1 MQISD
6 LFGQYEVNTSAN
18 SSGAGNVAGSA
29 AANAS
34 QSLAD
39 AMRMLPAGSVF
50 EATVNEMEN
59 GEVVLG
65 LSDGRTVSARLTA
78 GISLNVGEAMFFQ
91 VKSNNGTQIEIR
103 PFQTGPE
110 GNPTLLKA
118 LDAAGLNVNDKNL
131 TLVNTM
137 MQEQM
142 PIDKSSLLA
151 MVRLSGNHPDV
162 APATL
167 VEMTKLGLPVTE
179 ENAAA
184 FENYKTDQNA
194 MMKELN
200 TLFERL
206 PEMAGS
212 EKLPVSDAIAF
223 HKQITALLGG
233 TQADGT
239 VTVKGQETAPVDV
252 PAGDTATGNVSD
264 AAAFGKAVMTDGETV
279 SQVIQQDGTEAQQTV
294 QTADQN
300 DTAAQQTA
308 QKALQDGTAAQQTVQ
323 TAEQVGR
330 DGNVAQQTAEQV
342 EQDGNVAQ
350 QTAQQLGQN
359 DTAERQVVQQD
370 GAAVSTSGAA
380 GEAAASAG
388 QAAPSGLGEILKP
401 EQFQEL
407 KSVYTELSGENTD
420 ISKLTPKQFLLA
432 LSSLLADGGSGR
444 EQTVHKLFA
453 GKSYQQV
460 LRSALEEEWLLKP
473 QDIRDSGK
481 MNEFYARVDHQMGQ
495 LSQII
500 AEAGGNA
507 QTAQAASDL
516 QNNINFM
523 NVLNQTYTYMQ
534 IPLKMTNQN
543 AKGDLYVYT
552 NKRKLAEKDGELSAF
567 LHLDME
573 HLGSTDVSVKM
584 HGKSVSTK
592 FYLAGETSWQ
602 IVSEH
607 VPLLQQQLE
616 KLGYQ
621 CRIDVENEE
630 KKVDLVD
637 DFLKRDKP
645 SGGMVHRYS
654 FDMRA

>member
-1 MQISD
+1 MFMQISD
-6 LFGQYEVNTSAN
+6 LFGQYDRNTAVNSQGTGNATGV
-18 SSGAGNVAGSA
+18 SGTNPT
-29 AANAS
+29 
-34 QSLAD
+34 LAQ

-59 GEVVLG
+59 GEVLLG
-65 LSDGRTVSARLTA
+65 LSDGRNVSARLSA
-78 GISLNVGEAMFFQ
+78 GVSLNVGESMFFQ
-91 VKSNNGTQIEIR
+91 VKSNNGMQIEIR

-142 PIDKSSLLA
+142 PIDKSSLMA
-151 MVRLSGNHPDV
+151 MVRLSGSHPNV

-200 TLFERL
+200 TLFETL
-206 PEMAGS
+206 PEMAGNETMS
-212 EKLPVSDAIAF
+212 VSDAIAF
-223 HKQITALLGG
+223 HKEITAML
-233 TQADGT
+233 ADTETAGS
-239 VTVKGQETAPVDV
+239 VTVKGQEASQTPQVELV
-252 PAGDTATGNVSD
+252 AGEAKTGAAQTTE
-264 AAAFGKAVMTDGETV
+264 AAAEN
-279 SQVIQQDGTEAQQTV
+279 GTA
-294 QTADQN
+294 
-300 DTAAQQTA
+300 QTA
-308 QKALQDGTAAQQTVQ
+308 QAAETIAETGTAAQTSQPGG
-323 TAEQVGR
+323 AEAGMPAR
-330 DGNVAQQTAEQV
+330 
-342 EQDGNVAQ
+342 
-350 QTAQQLGQN
+350 L
-359 DTAERQVVQQD
+359 
-370 GAAVSTSGAA
+370 AAVLDPAQL
-380 GEAAASAG
+380 ED
-388 QAAPSGLGEILKP
+388 
-401 EQFQEL
+401 L
-407 KSVYTELSGENTD
+407 KSVYAELSGKDTD
-420 ISKLTPKQFLLA
+420 ISKLTPKQFLTE
-432 LSSLLADGGSGR
+432 LSGLLADGGDGR
-444 EQTVHKLFA
+444 EHVVRKLFA

-481 MNEFYARVDHQMGQ
+481 MNEFYARVDRQMGQ
-495 LSQII
+495 LSQIL
-500 AEAGGNA
+500 AEAGGNT

-516 QNNINFM
+516 SNNINFM

-534 IPLKMTNQN
+534 IPLKMAHQN

-584 HGKSVSTK
+584 HGKNVGTR
-592 FYLAGETSWQ
+592 FYLSDEASYQVVEA
-602 IVSEH
+602 H

-645 SGGMVHRYS
+645 AGGMVHRYS

>member
-50 EATVNEMEN
+50 EATVNEMGN

-118 LDAAGLNVNDKNL
+118 LDAAGLNVNDRNL

-233 TQADGT
+233 TQVDGT

-308 QKALQDGTAAQQTVQ
+308 QKTIQDDTAARQTAQ
-323 TAEQVGR
+323 KAEQVGR
-330 DGNVAQQTAEQV
+330 DGNVAQQTAEH
-342 EQDGNVAQ
+342 
-350 QTAQQLGQN
+350 LGQN
-359 DTAERQVVQQD
+359 DTAARQVVQQD
-370 GAAVSTSGAA
+370 GVAVSTSGAA
-380 GEAAASAG
+380 GETAASAG

-481 MNEFYARVDHQMGQ
+481 MNEFYAHVDHQMGQ

>member
-1 MQISD
+1 MFMQISD
-6 LFGQYEVNTSAN
+6 LFVQYDRNTAVNSQGTGNATGV
-18 SSGAGNVAGSA
+18 SGTNPT
-29 AANAS
+29 
-34 QSLAD
+34 LAQ

-59 GEVVLG
+59 GEVLLG
-65 LSDGRTVSARLTA
+65 LSDGRNVSARLSA
-78 GISLNVGEAMFFQ
+78 GVSLNVGESMFFQ
-91 VKSNNGTQIEIR
+91 VKSNNGMQIEIR
-103 PFQTGPE
+103 PFQTGSE

-142 PIDKSSLLA
+142 PIDKSSLMA
-151 MVRLSGNHPDV
+151 MVRLSGSHPNV

-200 TLFERL
+200 TLFETL
-206 PEMAGS
+206 PEMAGN
-212 EKLPVSDAIAF
+212 EKMSVSDAIAF
-223 HKQITALLGG
+223 HKEITAML
-233 TQADGT
+233 ADTETAGS
-239 VTVKGQETAPVDV
+239 VTVKGQEASQTA
-252 PAGDTATGNVSD
+252 
-264 AAAFGKAVMTDGETV
+264 ETV
-279 SQVIQQDGTEAQQTV
+279 AENGTI
-294 QTADQN
+294 QTAEAATEN
-300 DTAAQQTA
+300 GAAQTTEEAAENGAPQTAKATETVIESGTAQTAEAGAENGTAQTA
-308 QKALQDGTAAQQTVQ
+308 QAAEPIAETGTAAQTSQPGGAEAGMPARLATVL
-323 TAEQVGR
+323 
-330 DGNVAQQTAEQV
+330 DPAQLE
-342 EQDGNVAQ
+342 D
-350 QTAQQLGQN
+350 
-359 DTAERQVVQQD
+359 
-370 GAAVSTSGAA
+370 
-380 GEAAASAG
+380 
-388 QAAPSGLGEILKP
+388 
-401 EQFQEL
+401 L
-407 KSVYTELSGENTD
+407 KSVYAELSGKDTD
-420 ISKLTPKQFLLA
+420 ISKLTPKQFLTE
-432 LSSLLADGGSGR
+432 LSGLLADGGDGR
-444 EQTVHKLFA
+444 EHMVRKLFA

-473 QDIRDSGK
+473 QDIKDSGK
-481 MNEFYARVDHQMGQ
+481 MNEFYARVDRQMGQ
-495 LSQII
+495 LSQIL

-516 QNNINFM
+516 SNNINFM

-534 IPLKMTNQN
+534 IPLKMAHQN

-584 HGKSVSTK
+584 HGKNVGTR
-592 FYLAGETSWQ
+592 FYLSDEASYQVVEA
-602 IVSEH
+602 H

-645 SGGMVHRYS
+645 AGGMVHRYS

>member
-6 LFGQYEVNTSAN
+6 LFGQYDRNTAIN
-18 SSGAGNVAGSA
+18 SQGTGNATGVSGTNPT
-29 AANAS
+29 
-34 QSLAD
+34 LAQ
-39 AMRMLPAGSVF
+39 AMRRLPAGSVF

-59 GEVVLG
+59 GEVLLG
-65 LSDGRTVSARLTA
+65 LSDGRNVSARLSA
-78 GISLNVGEAMFFQ
+78 GVSLNVGESMFFQ
-91 VKSNNGTQIEIR
+91 VKSNNGMQIEIR

-142 PIDKSSLLA
+142 PIDKSSLMA
-151 MVRLSGNHPDV
+151 MVRLSGSHPNV

-200 TLFERL
+200 TLFETL
-206 PEMAGS
+206 PEMAGNETMS
-212 EKLPVSDAIAF
+212 VSDAIAF
-223 HKQITALLGG
+223 HKEITAML
-233 TQADGT
+233 ADTETAGS
-239 VTVKGQETAPVDV
+239 VTVKGQEASQTPQVELVAGEAKTGTAQ
-252 PAGDTATGNVSD
+252 TTE
-264 AAAFGKAVMTDGETV
+264 AAAEN
-279 SQVIQQDGTEAQQTV
+279 GTA
-294 QTADQN
+294 
-300 DTAAQQTA
+300 QTA
-308 QKALQDGTAAQQTVQ
+308 QAAETIAETGTAAQTSQPGG
-323 TAEQVGR
+323 AEAGMPAR
-330 DGNVAQQTAEQV
+330 
-342 EQDGNVAQ
+342 
-350 QTAQQLGQN
+350 L
-359 DTAERQVVQQD
+359 
-370 GAAVSTSGAA
+370 AAVLDPAQL
-380 GEAAASAG
+380 ED
-388 QAAPSGLGEILKP
+388 
-401 EQFQEL
+401 L
-407 KSVYTELSGENTD
+407 KSVYAELSGKDTD
-420 ISKLTPKQFLLA
+420 ISKLTPKQFLTE
-432 LSSLLADGGSGR
+432 LSGLLADGGDGR
-444 EQTVHKLFA
+444 EHVVRKLFA

-481 MNEFYARVDHQMGQ
+481 MNEFYARVDRQMGQ
-495 LSQII
+495 LSQIL
-500 AEAGGNA
+500 AEAGGNT

-516 QNNINFM
+516 SNNINFM

-534 IPLKMTNQN
+534 IPLKMAHQN

-584 HGKSVSTK
+584 HGKNVGTR
-592 FYLAGETSWQ
+592 FYLSDEASYQVVEA
-602 IVSEH
+602 H

-645 SGGMVHRYS
+645 AGGMVHRYS

>member
-6 LFGQYEVNTSAN
+6 LFGQYDVNTAAN
-18 SSGAGNVAGSA
+18 PQGTGNTAGSTGV
-29 AANAS
+29 NAS

-59 GEVVLG
+59 GEVLLG
-65 LSDGRTVSARLTA
+65 LSDGRNVSARLSA
-78 GISLNVGEAMFFQ
+78 GVSLNIGEAMFFQ
-91 VKSNNGTQIEIR
+91 VKSNNGMQIEIR

-118 LDAAGLNVNDKNL
+118 LDAAGLKVNDKNL
-131 TLVNTM
+131 TLVNSM

-142 PIDKSSLLA
+142 PIDKNSLLA
-151 MVRLSGNHPDV
+151 MVRLSGNHPEV

-167 VEMTKLGLPVTE
+167 VEMTKVGLPVTA

-200 TLFERL
+200 MLFETL
-206 PEMAGS
+206 PEMAGNGKTS
-212 EKLPVSDAIAF
+212 ASDAVTF
-223 HKQITALLGG
+223 HKQLTAILGG
-233 TQADGT
+233 TDADAGGN
-239 VTVKGQETAPVDV
+239 VTVKEQAQRAEI
-252 PAGDTATGNVSD
+252 SD
-264 AAAFGKAVMTDGETV
+264 AADMMAENKMTVPDGKTAVQNMTEM
-279 SQVIQQDGTEAQQTV
+279 
-294 QTADQN
+294 
-300 DTAAQQTA
+300 
-308 QKALQDGTAAQQTVQ
+308 
-323 TAEQVGR
+323 
-330 DGNVAQQTAEQV
+330 
-342 EQDGNVAQ
+342 
-350 QTAQQLGQN
+350 
-359 DTAERQVVQQD
+359 VQQESRVP
-370 GAAVSTSGAA
+370 AQ
-380 GEAAASAG
+380 SAG
-388 QAAPSGLGEILKP
+388 QMAEQNEAVTQQTQELGIRQAVQSGGTVITQSASMAKGGILAAPATLGVVLDSARM
-401 EQFQEL
+401 QEL
-407 KSVYTELSGENTD
+407 RSVYAELSGKDMEL
-420 ISKLTPKQFLLA
+420 SELTPKQFLSLV
-432 LSSLLADGGSGR
+432 SSLLTEDGAGA
-444 EQTVHKLFA
+444 EQAVHKLFR
-453 GKSYQQV
+453 GKAYQQV

-473 QDIRDSGK
+473 QDIRDSGR
-481 MNEFYARVDHQMGQ
+481 MNEFYARVSRQMGQ
-495 LSQII
+495 LSQIV
-500 AEAGGNA
+500 AETGGNT

-516 QNNINFM
+516 QNNISFM

-552 NKRKLAEKDGELSAF
+552 NKKKLAEKDGELSAF

-584 HGKSVSTK
+584 HGKNVGTK
-592 FYLAGETSWQ
+592 FYLADDTSYR
-602 IVSEH
+602 VVEEH
-607 VPLLQQQLE
+607 IPLLQQQLE

-637 DFLKRDKP
+637 DFLKKDKP
-645 SGGMVHRYS
+645 AGGIVHRYS

>member
-1 MQISD
+1 MFMQISD
-6 LFGQYEVNTSAN
+6 LFGQYDRNTAVNSQ
-18 SSGAGNVAGSA
+18 GAGNATGVSGT
-29 AANAS
+29 NPT
-34 QSLAD
+34 LAQ

-59 GEVVLG
+59 GEVLLG
-65 LSDGRTVSARLTA
+65 LSDGRNVSARLSA
-78 GISLNVGEAMFFQ
+78 GVSLNVGESMFFQ
-91 VKSNNGTQIEIR
+91 VKSNNGMQIEIR

-142 PIDKSSLLA
+142 PIDKSSLMA
-151 MVRLSGNHPDV
+151 MVRLSGSHPNV

-200 TLFERL
+200 TLFETL
-206 PEMAGS
+206 PEMAGNETMS
-212 EKLPVSDAIAF
+212 VSDAIAF
-223 HKQITALLGG
+223 HKEITAML
-233 TQADGT
+233 ADTETAGS
-239 VTVKGQETAPVDV
+239 VTVKGQEASQTPQVELVAGEAKTGTAQ
-252 PAGDTATGNVSD
+252 TTE
-264 AAAFGKAVMTDGETV
+264 AAAEN
-279 SQVIQQDGTEAQQTV
+279 GTA
-294 QTADQN
+294 
-300 DTAAQQTA
+300 QTA
-308 QKALQDGTAAQQTVQ
+308 QAAETIAETGTAAQTSQPGG
-323 TAEQVGR
+323 AEAGMPAR
-330 DGNVAQQTAEQV
+330 
-342 EQDGNVAQ
+342 
-350 QTAQQLGQN
+350 L
-359 DTAERQVVQQD
+359 
-370 GAAVSTSGAA
+370 AAVLDPAQL
-380 GEAAASAG
+380 ED
-388 QAAPSGLGEILKP
+388 
-401 EQFQEL
+401 L
-407 KSVYTELSGENTD
+407 KSVYAELSGKDTD
-420 ISKLTPKQFLLA
+420 ISKLTPKQFLTE
-432 LSSLLADGGSGR
+432 LSGLLADGGDGR
-444 EQTVHKLFA
+444 EHVVRKLFA

-481 MNEFYARVDHQMGQ
+481 MNEFYARVDRQMGQ
-495 LSQII
+495 LSQIL
-500 AEAGGNA
+500 AEAGGNT

-516 QNNINFM
+516 SNNINFM

-534 IPLKMTNQN
+534 IPLKMAHQN

-584 HGKSVSTK
+584 HGKNVGTR
-592 FYLAGETSWQ
+592 FYLSDEASYQVVEA
-602 IVSEH
+602 H

-645 SGGMVHRYS
+645 AGGMVHRYS

>member
-1 MQISD
+1 MFMQISD
-6 LFGQYEVNTSAN
+6 LFGQYDRNTAVNSQGTGNATGV
-18 SSGAGNVAGSA
+18 SGTNPT
-29 AANAS
+29 
-34 QSLAD
+34 LAQ

-59 GEVVLG
+59 GEVLLG
-65 LSDGRTVSARLTA
+65 LSDGRNVSARLSA
-78 GISLNVGEAMFFQ
+78 GVSLNVGESMFFQ
-91 VKSNNGTQIEIR
+91 VKSNNGMQIEIR

-142 PIDKSSLLA
+142 PIDKSSLMA
-151 MVRLSGNHPDV
+151 MVRLSGSHPNV

-200 TLFERL
+200 TLFETL
-206 PEMAGS
+206 PEMAGNETMS
-212 EKLPVSDAIAF
+212 VSDAIAF
-223 HKQITALLGG
+223 HKEITAML
-233 TQADGT
+233 ADTETAGS
-239 VTVKGQETAPVDV
+239 VTVKGQETAQ
-252 PAGDTATGNVSD
+252 PAQTAVESGTEQTMEASAENG
-264 AAAFGKAVMTDGETV
+264 A
-279 SQVIQQDGTEAQQTV
+279 SQVVKAAVETTAETGTSQVTQTV
-294 QTADQN
+294 TENGATQPEETIAE
-300 DTAAQQTA
+300 T
-308 QKALQDGTAAQQTVQ
+308 GTAAQTS
-323 TAEQVGR
+323 
-330 DGNVAQQTAEQV
+330 
-342 EQDGNVAQ
+342 
-350 QTAQQLGQN
+350 QLGG
-359 DTAERQVVQQD
+359 AEAGMPARL
-370 GAAVSTSGAA
+370 AAVLDPAQL
-380 GEAAASAG
+380 ED
-388 QAAPSGLGEILKP
+388 
-401 EQFQEL
+401 L
-407 KSVYTELSGENTD
+407 KSVYAELSGKDTD
-420 ISKLTPKQFLLA
+420 ISKLTPKQFLTE
-432 LSSLLADGGSGR
+432 LSGLLADGGDGR
-444 EQTVHKLFA
+444 EHVVRKLFA

-473 QDIRDSGK
+473 QDIRASGK
-481 MNEFYARVDHQMGQ
+481 MNEFYARVDRQMGQ
-495 LSQII
+495 LSQIL
-500 AEAGGNA
+500 AEAGGNT

-516 QNNINFM
+516 SNNINFM

-534 IPLKMTNQN
+534 IPLKMAHQN

-584 HGKSVSTK
+584 HGKNVGTR
-592 FYLAGETSWQ
+592 FYLSDEASYQVVEA
-602 IVSEH
+602 H

-645 SGGMVHRYS
+645 AGGMVHRYS

>member
-6 LFGQYEVNTSAN
+6 LFGQYDRNTAVNSQGTGNATGV
-18 SSGAGNVAGSA
+18 SGTNPT
-29 AANAS
+29 
-34 QSLAD
+34 LAQ

-59 GEVVLG
+59 GEVLLG
-65 LSDGRTVSARLTA
+65 LSDGRNVSARLSA
-78 GISLNVGEAMFFQ
+78 GVSLNVGESMFFQ
-91 VKSNNGTQIEIR
+91 VKSNNGMQIEIR

-142 PIDKSSLLA
+142 PIDKSSLMA
-151 MVRLSGNHPDV
+151 MVRLSGSHPNV

-200 TLFERL
+200 TLFETL
-206 PEMAGS
+206 PEMAGNETMS
-212 EKLPVSDAIAF
+212 VSDAIAF
-223 HKQITALLGG
+223 HKEITAML
-233 TQADGT
+233 ADTETAGS
-239 VTVKGQETAPVDV
+239 VTVKGQETAQ
-252 PAGDTATGNVSD
+252 PAQTAVESGTEQTMEASAENG
-264 AAAFGKAVMTDGETV
+264 A
-279 SQVIQQDGTEAQQTV
+279 SQVVKAAVETTAETGTSQVTQTV
-294 QTADQN
+294 TENGATQPEETIAE
-300 DTAAQQTA
+300 T
-308 QKALQDGTAAQQTVQ
+308 GTAAQTS
-323 TAEQVGR
+323 
-330 DGNVAQQTAEQV
+330 
-342 EQDGNVAQ
+342 
-350 QTAQQLGQN
+350 QLGG
-359 DTAERQVVQQD
+359 AE
-370 GAAVSTSGAA
+370 A
-380 GEAAASAG
+380 GMPARLATVLDPAQLED
-388 QAAPSGLGEILKP
+388 
-401 EQFQEL
+401 L
-407 KSVYTELSGENTD
+407 KSVYAELSGKDTD
-420 ISKLTPKQFLLA
+420 ISKLTPKQFLTE
-432 LSSLLADGGSGR
+432 LSGLLADGGDGR
-444 EQTVHKLFA
+444 EHVVRKLFA

-481 MNEFYARVDHQMGQ
+481 MNEFYARVDRQMGQ
-495 LSQII
+495 LSQIL
-500 AEAGGNA
+500 AEAGGNT

-516 QNNINFM
+516 SNNINFM

-534 IPLKMTNQN
+534 IPLKMAHQN

-584 HGKSVSTK
+584 HGKNVGTR
-592 FYLAGETSWQ
+592 FYLSDEASYQVVEA
-602 IVSEH
+602 H

-645 SGGMVHRYS
+645 AGGMVHRYS

>member
-1 MQISD
+1 MFMQISD
-6 LFGQYEVNTSAN
+6 LFGQYDRNTAVNSQGTGNATGV
-18 SSGAGNVAGSA
+18 SGTNPT
-29 AANAS
+29 
-34 QSLAD
+34 LAQ

-59 GEVVLG
+59 GEVLLG
-65 LSDGRTVSARLTA
+65 LSDGRNVSARLSA
-78 GISLNVGEAMFFQ
+78 GVSLNVGESMFFQ
-91 VKSNNGTQIEIR
+91 VKSNNGMQIEIR

-142 PIDKSSLLA
+142 PIDKSSLMA
-151 MVRLSGNHPDV
+151 MVRLSGSHQNV

-200 TLFERL
+200 TLFETL
-206 PEMAGS
+206 PEMAGN
-212 EKLPVSDAIAF
+212 EKMSFSDAIAF
-223 HKQITALLGG
+223 HKEITAML
-233 TQADGT
+233 ADTETAGS
-239 VTVKGQETAPVDV
+239 VTVKGQEASQTA
-252 PAGDTATGNVSD
+252 
-264 AAAFGKAVMTDGETV
+264 ETV
-279 SQVIQQDGTEAQQTV
+279 AENGTI
-294 QTADQN
+294 QTAEAATEN
-300 DTAAQQTA
+300 GAAQTTEEAAENGAPQTAKATETVIESGTAQTAEAGAENGTAQTA
-308 QKALQDGTAAQQTVQ
+308 QAAETIAETGTAAQTSQPGGAEAGMPARLATVL
-323 TAEQVGR
+323 
-330 DGNVAQQTAEQV
+330 DPAQLE
-342 EQDGNVAQ
+342 D
-350 QTAQQLGQN
+350 
-359 DTAERQVVQQD
+359 
-370 GAAVSTSGAA
+370 
-380 GEAAASAG
+380 
-388 QAAPSGLGEILKP
+388 
-401 EQFQEL
+401 L
-407 KSVYTELSGENTD
+407 KSVYAELSGKDTD
-420 ISKLTPKQFLLA
+420 ISKLTPKQFLTELRG
-432 LSSLLADGGSGR
+432 LLADGGDGR
-444 EQTVHKLFA
+444 EHMVRKLFA

-473 QDIRDSGK
+473 QDIKDSGK
-481 MNEFYARVDHQMGQ
+481 MNEFYARVDRQMGQ
-495 LSQII
+495 LSQIL

-516 QNNINFM
+516 SNNINFM

-534 IPLKMTNQN
+534 IPLKMAHQN

-584 HGKSVSTK
+584 HGKNVGTR
-592 FYLAGETSWQ
+592 FYLSDEASYQVVEA
-602 IVSEH
+602 H

-645 SGGMVHRYS
+645 AGGMVHRYS

>member
-1 MQISD
+1 MFMQISD
-6 LFGQYEVNTSAN
+6 LFGQYDRNTAVNSQGTGNATGV
-18 SSGAGNVAGSA
+18 SGTNPT
-29 AANAS
+29 
-34 QSLAD
+34 LAQ

-59 GEVVLG
+59 GEVLLG
-65 LSDGRTVSARLTA
+65 LSDGRNVSARLSA
-78 GISLNVGEAMFFQ
+78 GVSLNVGESMFFQ
-91 VKSNNGTQIEIR
+91 VKSNNGMQIEIR

-142 PIDKSSLLA
+142 PIDKSSLMA
-151 MVRLSGNHPDV
+151 MVRLSGSHPNV

-200 TLFERL
+200 TLFETL
-206 PEMAGS
+206 PEMAGN
-212 EKLPVSDAIAF
+212 EKMSFSDAIAF
-223 HKQITALLGG
+223 HKEITAML
-233 TQADGT
+233 ADTETAGS
-239 VTVKGQETAPVDV
+239 VTVKGQEASQTA
-252 PAGDTATGNVSD
+252 
-264 AAAFGKAVMTDGETV
+264 ETV
-279 SQVIQQDGTEAQQTV
+279 AENGTI
-294 QTADQN
+294 QTAEAATEN
-300 DTAAQQTA
+300 GAAQTTEEAAENGAPQTAKATETVIESGTAQTAEAGAENGTAQTA
-308 QKALQDGTAAQQTVQ
+308 QAAETIAETGTAAQTSQPGGAEAGMPARLATVL
-323 TAEQVGR
+323 
-330 DGNVAQQTAEQV
+330 DPAQLE
-342 EQDGNVAQ
+342 D
-350 QTAQQLGQN
+350 
-359 DTAERQVVQQD
+359 
-370 GAAVSTSGAA
+370 
-380 GEAAASAG
+380 
-388 QAAPSGLGEILKP
+388 
-401 EQFQEL
+401 L
-407 KSVYTELSGENTD
+407 KSVYAELSGKDTD
-420 ISKLTPKQFLLA
+420 ISKLTPKQFLTELRG
-432 LSSLLADGGSGR
+432 LLADGGDGR
-444 EQTVHKLFA
+444 EHMVRKLFA

-473 QDIRDSGK
+473 QDIKDSGK
-481 MNEFYARVDHQMGQ
+481 MNEFYARVDRQMGQ
-495 LSQII
+495 LSQIL

-516 QNNINFM
+516 SNNINFM

-534 IPLKMTNQN
+534 IPLKMAHQN

-584 HGKSVSTK
+584 HGKNVGTR
-592 FYLAGETSWQ
+592 FYLSDEASYQVVEA
-602 IVSEH
+602 H

-645 SGGMVHRYS
+645 AGGMVHRYS

>member
-1 MQISD
+1 MFMQISD
-6 LFGQYEVNTSAN
+6 LFGQYDRNTAVNSQGTGNATGV
-18 SSGAGNVAGSA
+18 SGTNLT
-29 AANAS
+29 
-34 QSLAD
+34 LAQ

-59 GEVVLG
+59 GEVLLG
-65 LSDGRTVSARLTA
+65 LSDGRNVSARLSA
-78 GISLNVGEAMFFQ
+78 GVSLNIGESMFFQ
-91 VKSNNGTQIEIR
+91 VKSNNGMQIEIR

-142 PIDKSSLLA
+142 PIDKSSLMA
-151 MVRLSGNHPDV
+151 MVRLSGSHPNV

-184 FENYKTDQNA
+184 FENYKIDQNA

-200 TLFERL
+200 TLFETL
-206 PEMAGS
+206 PEMAGN
-212 EKLPVSDAIAF
+212 EKMSVSDAIAF
-223 HKQITALLGG
+223 HKEITAML
-233 TQADGT
+233 ADTETAGS
-239 VTVKGQETAPVDV
+239 VTVKGQEASQTAETV
-252 PAGDTATGNVSD
+252 AENGTIQTAEAATENGAAQTTE
-264 AAAFGKAVMTDGETV
+264 AAAENGAP
-279 SQVIQQDGTEAQQTV
+279 
-294 QTADQN
+294 QTAKAAE
-300 DTAAQQTA
+300 TAVESGTAQTAEAAAENGTAQTA
-308 QKALQDGTAAQQTVQ
+308 QAAETIAETGTAAQTS
-323 TAEQVGR
+323 
-330 DGNVAQQTAEQV
+330 
-342 EQDGNVAQ
+342 
-350 QTAQQLGQN
+350 QLGG
-359 DTAERQVVQQD
+359 AEAGMPARL
-370 GAAVSTSGAA
+370 AAVLDPAQL
-380 GEAAASAG
+380 ED
-388 QAAPSGLGEILKP
+388 
-401 EQFQEL
+401 L
-407 KSVYTELSGENTD
+407 KSVYAELSGKDTD
-420 ISKLTPKQFLLA
+420 ISKLTPKQFLTE
-432 LSSLLADGGSGR
+432 LSGLLADGGDGR
-444 EQTVHKLFA
+444 EHMVRKLFA

-473 QDIRDSGK
+473 QDIKDSGK
-481 MNEFYARVDHQMGQ
+481 MNEFYARVDRQMGQ
-495 LSQII
+495 LSQIL

-507 QTAQAASDL
+507 QSAQAASDL
-516 QNNINFM
+516 SNNINFM

-534 IPLKMTNQN
+534 IPLKMAHQN

-584 HGKSVSTK
+584 HGKNVGTR
-592 FYLAGETSWQ
+592 FYLSDEASYQVVEA
-602 IVSEH
+602 H

-645 SGGMVHRYS
+645 AGGMVHRYS

>member
-1 MQISD
+1 MFMQISD
-6 LFGQYEVNTSAN
+6 LFGQYDRNTAIN
-18 SSGAGNVAGSA
+18 SQGTGNATGVSGTNPT
-29 AANAS
+29 
-34 QSLAD
+34 LAQ

-59 GEVVLG
+59 GEVLLG
-65 LSDGRTVSARLTA
+65 LSDGRNVSARLSA
-78 GISLNVGEAMFFQ
+78 GVSLNVGESMFFQ
-91 VKSNNGTQIEIR
+91 VKSNNGMQIEIR

-142 PIDKSSLLA
+142 PIDKSSLMA
-151 MVRLSGNHPDV
+151 MVRLSGSHPNV

-200 TLFERL
+200 TLFETL
-206 PEMAGS
+206 PEMAGNETMS
-212 EKLPVSDAIAF
+212 VSDAIAF
-223 HKQITALLGG
+223 HKEITAML
-233 TQADGT
+233 ADTETAGS
-239 VTVKGQETAPVDV
+239 VTVKGQEASQTPQVELVAGEAKTGTAQ
-252 PAGDTATGNVSD
+252 TTE
-264 AAAFGKAVMTDGETV
+264 AAAEN
-279 SQVIQQDGTEAQQTV
+279 GTE
-294 QTADQN
+294 
-300 DTAAQQTA
+300 QTA
-308 QKALQDGTAAQQTVQ
+308 QAAETIAETGTAAQTSQPGG
-323 TAEQVGR
+323 AEAGMPAR
-330 DGNVAQQTAEQV
+330 
-342 EQDGNVAQ
+342 
-350 QTAQQLGQN
+350 L
-359 DTAERQVVQQD
+359 
-370 GAAVSTSGAA
+370 AAVLDPAQL
-380 GEAAASAG
+380 ED
-388 QAAPSGLGEILKP
+388 
-401 EQFQEL
+401 L
-407 KSVYTELSGENTD
+407 KSVYAELSGKDTD
-420 ISKLTPKQFLLA
+420 ISKLTPKQFLTE
-432 LSSLLADGGSGR
+432 LSGLLADGGDGR
-444 EQTVHKLFA
+444 EHVVRKLFA

-481 MNEFYARVDHQMGQ
+481 MNEFYARVDRQMGQ
-495 LSQII
+495 LSQIL
-500 AEAGGNA
+500 AEAGGNT

-516 QNNINFM
+516 SNNINFM

-534 IPLKMTNQN
+534 IPLKMAHQN

-584 HGKSVSTK
+584 HGKNVGTR
-592 FYLAGETSWQ
+592 FYLSDEASYQVVEA
-602 IVSEH
+602 H
-607 VPLLQQQLE
+607 VPFLQQQLE

-645 SGGMVHRYS
+645 AGGMVHRYS

>member
-1 MQISD
+1 MFMQISD
-6 LFGQYEVNTSAN
+6 LFGQYDRNTAIN
-18 SSGAGNVAGSA
+18 SQGTGNATGVSGTNPT
-29 AANAS
+29 
-34 QSLAD
+34 LAQ

-59 GEVVLG
+59 GEVLLG
-65 LSDGRTVSARLTA
+65 LSDGRNVSARLSA
-78 GISLNVGEAMFFQ
+78 GVSLNVGESMFFQ
-91 VKSNNGTQIEIR
+91 VKSNNGMQIEIR

-142 PIDKSSLLA
+142 PIDKSSLMA
-151 MVRLSGNHPDV
+151 MVRLSGSHPNV

-200 TLFERL
+200 TLFETL
-206 PEMAGS
+206 PEMAGNETMS
-212 EKLPVSDAIAF
+212 VSDAIAF
-223 HKQITALLGG
+223 HKEITAML
-233 TQADGT
+233 ADTETAGS
-239 VTVKGQETAPVDV
+239 VTVKGQEASQTPQVELVAGEAKTGTAQ
-252 PAGDTATGNVSD
+252 TTE
-264 AAAFGKAVMTDGETV
+264 AAAEN
-279 SQVIQQDGTEAQQTV
+279 GTA
-294 QTADQN
+294 
-300 DTAAQQTA
+300 QTA
-308 QKALQDGTAAQQTVQ
+308 QAAETIAETGTAAQTSQPGG
-323 TAEQVGR
+323 AEAGMPAR
-330 DGNVAQQTAEQV
+330 
-342 EQDGNVAQ
+342 
-350 QTAQQLGQN
+350 L
-359 DTAERQVVQQD
+359 
-370 GAAVSTSGAA
+370 AAVLDPAQL
-380 GEAAASAG
+380 ED
-388 QAAPSGLGEILKP
+388 
-401 EQFQEL
+401 L
-407 KSVYTELSGENTD
+407 KSVYAELSGKDTD
-420 ISKLTPKQFLLA
+420 ISKLTPKQFLTE
-432 LSSLLADGGSGR
+432 LSGLLADGGDGR
-444 EQTVHKLFA
+444 EHVVRKLFA

-481 MNEFYARVDHQMGQ
+481 MNEFYARVDRQMGQ
-495 LSQII
+495 LSQIL
-500 AEAGGNA
+500 AEAGGNT

-516 QNNINFM
+516 SNNINFM

-534 IPLKMTNQN
+534 IPLKMAHQN

-584 HGKSVSTK
+584 HGKNVGTR
-592 FYLAGETSWQ
+592 FYLSDEASYQVVEA
-602 IVSEH
+602 H
-607 VPLLQQQLE
+607 VPFLQQQLE

-645 SGGMVHRYS
+645 AGGMVHRYS

>member
-1 MQISD
+1 MFMQISD
-6 LFGQYEVNTSAN
+6 LFGQYDRNTAIN
-18 SSGAGNVAGSA
+18 SQGTGNATGVSGTNPT
-29 AANAS
+29 
-34 QSLAD
+34 LAQ

-59 GEVVLG
+59 GEVLLG
-65 LSDGRTVSARLTA
+65 LSDGRNVSARLSA
-78 GISLNVGEAMFFQ
+78 GVSLNVGESMFFQ
-91 VKSNNGTQIEIR
+91 VKSNNGMQIEIR

-142 PIDKSSLLA
+142 PIDKSSLMA
-151 MVRLSGNHPDV
+151 MVRLSGSHPNV
-162 APATL
+162 ASATL

-200 TLFERL
+200 TLFETL
-206 PEMAGS
+206 PEMAGNETMS
-212 EKLPVSDAIAF
+212 VSDAIAF
-223 HKQITALLGG
+223 HKEITAML
-233 TQADGT
+233 ADTETAGS
-239 VTVKGQETAPVDV
+239 VTVKGQEASQTPQVELVAGEAKTGTAQ
-252 PAGDTATGNVSD
+252 T
-264 AAAFGKAVMTDGETV
+264 
-279 SQVIQQDGTEAQQTV
+279 TEAAENG
-294 QTADQN
+294 TA
-300 DTAAQQTA
+300 QTA
-308 QKALQDGTAAQQTVQ
+308 QAAETIAETGTAAQTSQPGG
-323 TAEQVGR
+323 AEAGMPAR
-330 DGNVAQQTAEQV
+330 
-342 EQDGNVAQ
+342 
-350 QTAQQLGQN
+350 L
-359 DTAERQVVQQD
+359 
-370 GAAVSTSGAA
+370 AAVLDPAQL
-380 GEAAASAG
+380 ED
-388 QAAPSGLGEILKP
+388 
-401 EQFQEL
+401 L
-407 KSVYTELSGENTD
+407 KSVYAELSGKDTD
-420 ISKLTPKQFLLA
+420 ISKLTPKQFLTE
-432 LSSLLADGGSGR
+432 LSGLLADGGDGR
-444 EQTVHKLFA
+444 EHVVRKLFA

-481 MNEFYARVDHQMGQ
+481 MNEFYARVDRQMGQ
-495 LSQII
+495 LSQIL
-500 AEAGGNA
+500 AEAGGNT

-516 QNNINFM
+516 SNNINFM

-534 IPLKMTNQN
+534 IPLKMAHQN

-584 HGKSVSTK
+584 HGKNVGTR
-592 FYLAGETSWQ
+592 FYLSDEASYQVVEA
-602 IVSEH
+602 H
-607 VPLLQQQLE
+607 VPFLQQQLE

-645 SGGMVHRYS
+645 AGGMVHRYS

>member
-1 MQISD
+1 MFMQISD
-6 LFGQYEVNTSAN
+6 LFGQYDRNTAVNSQGTGNATGV
-18 SSGAGNVAGSA
+18 SGTNPT
-29 AANAS
+29 
-34 QSLAD
+34 LAQ

-59 GEVVLG
+59 GEVLLG
-65 LSDGRTVSARLTA
+65 LSDGRNVSARLSA
-78 GISLNVGEAMFFQ
+78 GVSLNVGESMFFQ
-91 VKSNNGTQIEIR
+91 VKSNNGMQIEIR

-142 PIDKSSLLA
+142 PIDKSSLMA
-151 MVRLSGNHPDV
+151 MVRLSGSHPNV

-167 VEMTKLGLPVTE
+167 VEMTKFGLPVTE

-200 TLFERL
+200 TLFETL
-206 PEMAGS
+206 PEMAGN
-212 EKLPVSDAIAF
+212 EKMSVSDAIAF
-223 HKQITALLGG
+223 HKEITAMLTDTETAGS
-233 TQADGT
+233 
-239 VTVKGQETAPVDV
+239 VTVKGQEA
-252 PAGDTATGNVSD
+252 S
-264 AAAFGKAVMTDGETV
+264 
-279 SQVIQQDGTEAQQTV
+279 
-294 QTADQN
+294 
-300 DTAAQQTA
+300 
-308 QKALQDGTAAQQTVQ
+308 Q
-323 TAEQVGR
+323 TAET
-330 DGNVAQQTAEQV
+330 VAENGTIQTAEAAT
-342 EQDGNVAQ
+342 ENGAAQ
-350 QTAQQLGQN
+350 TTEAAAENRAPQTAKA
-359 DTAERQVVQQD
+359 AETVIE
-370 GAAVSTSGAA
+370 SGAA
-380 GEAAASAG
+380 QTTEAGAENGMAQTSQPGGAEAGMPARLAAVLDPA
-388 QAAPSGLGEILKP
+388 QLED
-401 EQFQEL
+401 L
-407 KSVYTELSGENTD
+407 KSVYAELSGKDTD
-420 ISKLTPKQFLLA
+420 ISKLTPKQFLTE
-432 LSSLLADGGSGR
+432 LSGLLADGGDGR
-444 EQTVHKLFA
+444 EHMVRKLFA

-473 QDIRDSGK
+473 QDIKDSGK
-481 MNEFYARVDHQMGQ
+481 MNEFYARVDRQMGQ
-495 LSQII
+495 LSQIL

-516 QNNINFM
+516 SNNINFM

-534 IPLKMTNQN
+534 IPLKMAHQN

-584 HGKSVSTK
+584 HGKNVGTR
-592 FYLAGETSWQ
+592 FYLSDEASYQVVEA
-602 IVSEH
+602 H

-645 SGGMVHRYS
+645 AGGMVHRYS

>member
-1 MQISD
+1 MFMQISD
-6 LFGQYEVNTSAN
+6 LFGQYDRNTAVNSQGTGNATGV
-18 SSGAGNVAGSA
+18 SGTNPT
-29 AANAS
+29 
-34 QSLAD
+34 LAQ

-59 GEVVLG
+59 GEVLLG
-65 LSDGRTVSARLTA
+65 LSDGRNVSARLSA
-78 GISLNVGEAMFFQ
+78 GVSLNVGESMFFQ
-91 VKSNNGTQIEIR
+91 VKSNNGMQIEIR

-142 PIDKSSLLA
+142 PIDKSSLMA
-151 MVRLSGNHPDV
+151 MVRLSGSHPNV

-200 TLFERL
+200 TLFETL
-206 PEMAGS
+206 PEMAGNETMS
-212 EKLPVSDAIAF
+212 VSDAIAF
-223 HKQITALLGG
+223 HKEITAML
-233 TQADGT
+233 ADTETAGS
-239 VTVKGQETAPVDV
+239 VTVKGQETAQ
-252 PAGDTATGNVSD
+252 PAQTAVESGTEQTMEASAENG
-264 AAAFGKAVMTDGETV
+264 A
-279 SQVIQQDGTEAQQTV
+279 SQVVKAAVETTAETGTSQVTQTV
-294 QTADQN
+294 TENGATQPEETIAE
-300 DTAAQQTA
+300 T
-308 QKALQDGTAAQQTVQ
+308 GTAAQTS
-323 TAEQVGR
+323 
-330 DGNVAQQTAEQV
+330 
-342 EQDGNVAQ
+342 
-350 QTAQQLGQN
+350 QLGGSE
-359 DTAERQVVQQD
+359 AGMPARL
-370 GAAVSTSGAA
+370 AAVLDPAQL
-380 GEAAASAG
+380 ED
-388 QAAPSGLGEILKP
+388 
-401 EQFQEL
+401 L
-407 KSVYTELSGENTD
+407 KSVYAELSGKDTD
-420 ISKLTPKQFLLA
+420 ISKLTPKQFLTE
-432 LSSLLADGGSGR
+432 LSGLLADGGDGR
-444 EQTVHKLFA
+444 EHVVRKLFA

-481 MNEFYARVDHQMGQ
+481 MNEFYARVDRQMGQ
-495 LSQII
+495 LSQIL
-500 AEAGGNA
+500 AEAGGNT

-516 QNNINFM
+516 SNNINFM

-534 IPLKMTNQN
+534 IPLKMAHQN

-584 HGKSVSTK
+584 HGKNVGTR
-592 FYLAGETSWQ
+592 FYLSDEASYQVVEA
-602 IVSEH
+602 H

-645 SGGMVHRYS
+645 AGGMVHRYS

>member
-1 MQISD
+1 MFMQISD
-6 LFGQYEVNTSAN
+6 LFGQYDRNTAIN
-18 SSGAGNVAGSA
+18 SQGTGNATGVSGTNPT
-29 AANAS
+29 
-34 QSLAD
+34 LAQ

-59 GEVVLG
+59 GEVLLG
-65 LSDGRTVSARLTA
+65 LSDGRNVSARLSA
-78 GISLNVGEAMFFQ
+78 GVSLNVGESMFFQ
-91 VKSNNGTQIEIR
+91 VKSNNGMQIEIR

-142 PIDKSSLLA
+142 PIDKSSLMA
-151 MVRLSGNHPDV
+151 MVRLSGSHPNV

-200 TLFERL
+200 TLFETL
-206 PEMAGS
+206 PEMAGNETMS
-212 EKLPVSDAIAF
+212 VSDAIAF
-223 HKQITALLGG
+223 HKEITAML
-233 TQADGT
+233 ADTETAGS
-239 VTVKGQETAPVDV
+239 VTVKGQEASQTPQVELVAGEAKTGTAQ
-252 PAGDTATGNVSD
+252 TTE
-264 AAAFGKAVMTDGETV
+264 AAAEN
-279 SQVIQQDGTEAQQTV
+279 GTA
-294 QTADQN
+294 
-300 DTAAQQTA
+300 QTA
-308 QKALQDGTAAQQTVQ
+308 QAAETIAETGTAAQTSQPGG
-323 TAEQVGR
+323 AEAGMPAR
-330 DGNVAQQTAEQV
+330 
-342 EQDGNVAQ
+342 
-350 QTAQQLGQN
+350 L
-359 DTAERQVVQQD
+359 
-370 GAAVSTSGAA
+370 AAVLDPAQL
-380 GEAAASAG
+380 ED
-388 QAAPSGLGEILKP
+388 
-401 EQFQEL
+401 L
-407 KSVYTELSGENTD
+407 KSVYAELSGKDTD
-420 ISKLTPKQFLLA
+420 ISKLTPKQFLA
-432 LSSLLADGGSGR
+432 ELSGLLADGGDGR
-444 EQTVHKLFA
+444 EHVVRKLFA

-481 MNEFYARVDHQMGQ
+481 MNEFYARVDRQMGQ
-495 LSQII
+495 LSQIL
-500 AEAGGNA
+500 AEAGGNT

-516 QNNINFM
+516 SNNINFM

-534 IPLKMTNQN
+534 IPLKMAHQN

-584 HGKSVSTK
+584 HGKNVGTR
-592 FYLAGETSWQ
+592 FYLSDEASYQVVEA
-602 IVSEH
+602 H

-645 SGGMVHRYS
+645 AGGMVHRYS

>member
-6 LFGQYEVNTSAN
+6 LFGQYDRNTAVNSQGTGNATGV
-18 SSGAGNVAGSA
+18 SGTNPT
-29 AANAS
+29 
-34 QSLAD
+34 LAQ

-59 GEVVLG
+59 GEVLLG
-65 LSDGRTVSARLTA
+65 LSDGRNVSARLAA
-78 GISLNVGEAMFFQ
+78 GVSLNVGESMFFQ
-91 VKSNNGTQIEIR
+91 VKSNNGMQIEIR

-142 PIDKSSLLA
+142 PIDKSSLMA
-151 MVRLSGNHPDV
+151 MVRLSGSHPNV

-184 FENYKTDQNA
+184 FENYKIDQNA

-200 TLFERL
+200 TLFETL
-206 PEMAGS
+206 PEMAGN
-212 EKLPVSDAIAF
+212 EKMSVSDAIAF
-223 HKQITALLGG
+223 HKEITAML
-233 TQADGT
+233 ADTETAGS
-239 VTVKGQETAPVDV
+239 VTVKGQEASQTAETV
-252 PAGDTATGNVSD
+252 AENGTIQTAEAATENGAAQTTE
-264 AAAFGKAVMTDGETV
+264 AAAENGAP
-279 SQVIQQDGTEAQQTV
+279 
-294 QTADQN
+294 QTAKAAE
-300 DTAAQQTA
+300 TAVESGTAQTAEAAAENGTAQTA
-308 QKALQDGTAAQQTVQ
+308 QAAETIAETGTAAQTS
-323 TAEQVGR
+323 
-330 DGNVAQQTAEQV
+330 
-342 EQDGNVAQ
+342 
-350 QTAQQLGQN
+350 QLGG
-359 DTAERQVVQQD
+359 AEAGMPARL
-370 GAAVSTSGAA
+370 AAVLDPAQL
-380 GEAAASAG
+380 ED
-388 QAAPSGLGEILKP
+388 
-401 EQFQEL
+401 L
-407 KSVYTELSGENTD
+407 KSVYAELSGKDTD
-420 ISKLTPKQFLLA
+420 ISKLTPKQFLTE
-432 LSSLLADGGSGR
+432 LSGLLADGGDGR
-444 EQTVHKLFA
+444 EHMVRKLFA

-473 QDIRDSGK
+473 QDIKDSGK
-481 MNEFYARVDHQMGQ
+481 MNEFYARVDRQMGQ
-495 LSQII
+495 LSQIL

-507 QTAQAASDL
+507 QSAQAASDL
-516 QNNINFM
+516 SNNINFM

-534 IPLKMTNQN
+534 IPLKMAHQN

-584 HGKSVSTK
+584 HGKNVGTR
-592 FYLAGETSWQ
+592 FYLSDEASYQVVEA
-602 IVSEH
+602 H

-645 SGGMVHRYS
+645 AGGMVHRYS

>member
-1 MQISD
+1 MFMQISD
-6 LFGQYEVNTSAN
+6 LFGQYDRNTAVNSQGTGNATGV
-18 SSGAGNVAGSA
+18 SGTNPT
-29 AANAS
+29 
-34 QSLAD
+34 LAQ

-59 GEVVLG
+59 GEVLLG
-65 LSDGRTVSARLTA
+65 LSDGRNVSARLSA
-78 GISLNVGEAMFFQ
+78 GVSLNVGESMFFQ
-91 VKSNNGTQIEIR
+91 VKSNNGMQIEIR

-142 PIDKSSLLA
+142 PIDKSSLMA
-151 MVRLSGNHPDV
+151 MVRLSGSHQNV
-162 APATL
+162 ASATL

-200 TLFERL
+200 TLFETL
-206 PEMAGS
+206 PEMAGN
-212 EKLPVSDAIAF
+212 EKMSFSDAIAF
-223 HKQITALLGG
+223 HKEITAML
-233 TQADGT
+233 ADTETAGS
-239 VTVKGQETAPVDV
+239 VTVKGQEASQTA
-252 PAGDTATGNVSD
+252 
-264 AAAFGKAVMTDGETV
+264 ETV
-279 SQVIQQDGTEAQQTV
+279 AENGTIQTAEAATETGAAQTTEAGAENGAS
-294 QTADQN
+294 QTAKAAE
-300 DTAAQQTA
+300 TAVESGTAQTAEAVAENGTAQTA
-308 QKALQDGTAAQQTVQ
+308 QAAETIAETGTAAQTSQPGG
-323 TAEQVGR
+323 AEAGMPAR
-330 DGNVAQQTAEQV
+330 
-342 EQDGNVAQ
+342 
-350 QTAQQLGQN
+350 L
-359 DTAERQVVQQD
+359 
-370 GAAVSTSGAA
+370 AAVLDPAQL
-380 GEAAASAG
+380 ED
-388 QAAPSGLGEILKP
+388 
-401 EQFQEL
+401 L
-407 KSVYTELSGENTD
+407 KSIYTELSGKDTD
-420 ISKLTPKQFLLA
+420 ISQLTPKQFLTE
-432 LSSLLADGGSGR
+432 LSGLLADGGDGR
-444 EQTVHKLFA
+444 EHVVRKLFA

-473 QDIRDSGK
+473 QDIKDSGK
-481 MNEFYARVDHQMGQ
+481 MNEFYARVDRQMGQ
-495 LSQII
+495 LSQIL

-516 QNNINFM
+516 SNNINFM

-534 IPLKMTNQN
+534 IPLKMAHQN

-584 HGKSVSTK
+584 HGKNVGTR
-592 FYLAGETSWQ
+592 FYLSDEASYQVVEA
-602 IVSEH
+602 H
-607 VPLLQQQLE
+607 VPLLQQQLK

-645 SGGMVHRYS
+645 AGGMVHRYS

>member
-1 MQISD
+1 MFMQISD
-6 LFGQYEVNTSAN
+6 LFGQYDRNTAVNSQGTGNATGV
-18 SSGAGNVAGSA
+18 SGTNPT
-29 AANAS
+29 
-34 QSLAD
+34 LAQ

-59 GEVVLG
+59 GEVLLG
-65 LSDGRTVSARLTA
+65 LSDGRNVSARLSA
-78 GISLNVGEAMFFQ
+78 GVSLNVGESMFFQ
-91 VKSNNGTQIEIR
+91 VKSNNGMQIEIR
-103 PFQTGPE
+103 PFQTRPE

-142 PIDKSSLLA
+142 PIDKSSLMA
-151 MVRLSGNHPDV
+151 MVRLSGSHPNV

-200 TLFERL
+200 TLFETL

-212 EKLPVSDAIAF
+212 EKMPVSDAIAF
-223 HKQITALLGG
+223 HKEITAML
-233 TQADGT
+233 ADTETAGS
-239 VTVKGQETAPVDV
+239 VTVKGQEASQTPQVDLVAGEAKTGATGAAQTAE
-252 PAGDTATGNVSD
+252 TATESGAGQTAEAGTENGVSQTAKAAETAVESGTAQTAE
-264 AAAFGKAVMTDGETV
+264 AAAEN
-279 SQVIQQDGTEAQQTV
+279 GTA
-294 QTADQN
+294 
-300 DTAAQQTA
+300 QTA
-308 QKALQDGTAAQQTVQ
+308 QAAETIAETGTAAQTSQPGGAEAGMPARLATVL
-323 TAEQVGR
+323 
-330 DGNVAQQTAEQV
+330 DPAQLE
-342 EQDGNVAQ
+342 D
-350 QTAQQLGQN
+350 
-359 DTAERQVVQQD
+359 
-370 GAAVSTSGAA
+370 
-380 GEAAASAG
+380 
-388 QAAPSGLGEILKP
+388 
-401 EQFQEL
+401 L
-407 KSVYTELSGENTD
+407 KSVYAELSGKDTD
-420 ISKLTPKQFLLA
+420 ISKLTPKQFLTE
-432 LSSLLADGGSGR
+432 LSGLLADGGDGR
-444 EQTVHKLFA
+444 EHVVRKLFA

-473 QDIRDSGK
+473 QDIKDSGK
-481 MNEFYARVDHQMGQ
+481 MNEFYARVDRQMGQ
-495 LSQII
+495 LSQIL

-516 QNNINFM
+516 SNNINFM

-534 IPLKMTNQN
+534 IPLKMAHQN

-552 NKRKLAEKDGELSAF
+552 NKRKLAEKGGELSAF

-584 HGKSVSTK
+584 HGKNVGTR
-592 FYLAGETSWQ
+592 FYLSDEASYQVVEA
-602 IVSEH
+602 H

-645 SGGMVHRYS
+645 AGGMVHRYS

>member
-1 MQISD
+1 
-6 LFGQYEVNTSAN
+6 
-18 SSGAGNVAGSA
+18 
-29 AANAS
+29 
-34 QSLAD
+34 
-39 AMRMLPAGSVF
+39 MRMLPAGSVF

-59 GEVVLG
+59 GEVLLG
-65 LSDGRTVSARLTA
+65 LSDGRNVSARLSA
-78 GISLNVGEAMFFQ
+78 GVSLNIGESMFFQ
-91 VKSNNGTQIEIR
+91 VKSNNGMQIEIR

-142 PIDKSSLLA
+142 PIDKSSLMA
-151 MVRLSGNHPDV
+151 MVRLSGSHPNV

-184 FENYKTDQNA
+184 FENYKIDQNA

-200 TLFERL
+200 TLFETL
-206 PEMAGS
+206 PEMAGN
-212 EKLPVSDAIAF
+212 EKMSVSDAIAF
-223 HKQITALLGG
+223 HKEITAML
-233 TQADGT
+233 ADTETAGS
-239 VTVKGQETAPVDV
+239 VTVKGQEASQTAETV
-252 PAGDTATGNVSD
+252 AENGTIQTAEAATENGAAQTTE
-264 AAAFGKAVMTDGETV
+264 AAAENGAP
-279 SQVIQQDGTEAQQTV
+279 
-294 QTADQN
+294 QTAKAAE
-300 DTAAQQTA
+300 TAVESGTAQTAEAAAENGTAQTA
-308 QKALQDGTAAQQTVQ
+308 QAAETIAETGTAAQTS
-323 TAEQVGR
+323 
-330 DGNVAQQTAEQV
+330 
-342 EQDGNVAQ
+342 
-350 QTAQQLGQN
+350 QLGG
-359 DTAERQVVQQD
+359 AEAGMPARL
-370 GAAVSTSGAA
+370 AAVLDPAQL
-380 GEAAASAG
+380 ED
-388 QAAPSGLGEILKP
+388 
-401 EQFQEL
+401 L
-407 KSVYTELSGENTD
+407 KSVYAELSGKDTD
-420 ISKLTPKQFLLA
+420 ISKLTPKQFLTE
-432 LSSLLADGGSGR
+432 LSGLLADGGDGR
-444 EQTVHKLFA
+444 EHMVRKLFA

-473 QDIRDSGK
+473 QDIKDSGK
-481 MNEFYARVDHQMGQ
+481 MNEFYARVDRQMGQ
-495 LSQII
+495 LSQIL

-507 QTAQAASDL
+507 QSAQAASDL
-516 QNNINFM
+516 SNNINFM

-534 IPLKMTNQN
+534 IPLKMAHQN

-584 HGKSVSTK
+584 HGKNVGTR
-592 FYLAGETSWQ
+592 FYLSDEASYQVVEA
-602 IVSEH
+602 H

-645 SGGMVHRYS
+645 AGGMVHRYS

>member
-1 MQISD
+1 MFMQISD
-6 LFGQYEVNTSAN
+6 LFGQYDRNTAVNSQGTGNATGV
-18 SSGAGNVAGSA
+18 SGTNPT
-29 AANAS
+29 
-34 QSLAD
+34 LAQ

-59 GEVVLG
+59 GEVLLG
-65 LSDGRTVSARLTA
+65 LSDGRNVSARLSA
-78 GISLNVGEAMFFQ
+78 GVSLNVGESMFFQ
-91 VKSNNGTQIEIR
+91 VKSNNGMQIEIR

-142 PIDKSSLLA
+142 PIDKSSLMA
-151 MVRLSGNHPDV
+151 MVRLSGSHPNV

-200 TLFERL
+200 TLFETL
-206 PEMAGS
+206 PEMAGNETMS
-212 EKLPVSDAIAF
+212 VSDAIAF
-223 HKQITALLGG
+223 HKEITAML
-233 TQADGT
+233 ADTETAGS
-239 VTVKGQETAPVDV
+239 VTVKGQEASQTAKAAETVTESG
-252 PAGDTATGNVSD
+252 AAQTTE
-264 AAAFGKAVMTDGETV
+264 AAAEN
-279 SQVIQQDGTEAQQTV
+279 GTA
-294 QTADQN
+294 
-300 DTAAQQTA
+300 QTA
-308 QKALQDGTAAQQTVQ
+308 QAAETIAETGTAAQTSQPGG
-323 TAEQVGR
+323 AEAGMPAR
-330 DGNVAQQTAEQV
+330 
-342 EQDGNVAQ
+342 
-350 QTAQQLGQN
+350 L
-359 DTAERQVVQQD
+359 
-370 GAAVSTSGAA
+370 AAVLDPAQL
-380 GEAAASAG
+380 ED
-388 QAAPSGLGEILKP
+388 
-401 EQFQEL
+401 L
-407 KSVYTELSGENTD
+407 KSVYAELSGKDTD
-420 ISKLTPKQFLLA
+420 ISKLTPKQFLA
-432 LSSLLADGGSGR
+432 ELSGLLADGGDGR
-444 EQTVHKLFA
+444 EHVVRKLFA

-481 MNEFYARVDHQMGQ
+481 MNEFYARVDRQMGQ
-495 LSQII
+495 LSQIL
-500 AEAGGNA
+500 AEAGGNT

-516 QNNINFM
+516 SNNINFM

-534 IPLKMTNQN
+534 IPLKMAHQN

-584 HGKSVSTK
+584 HGKNVGTR
-592 FYLAGETSWQ
+592 FYLSDEASYQVVEA
-602 IVSEH
+602 H

-645 SGGMVHRYS
+645 AGGMVHRYS

>member
-6 LFGQYEVNTSAN
+6 LFGQYDRNTAVNSQGTGNATGV
-18 SSGAGNVAGSA
+18 SGTNPT
-29 AANAS
+29 
-34 QSLAD
+34 LAQ

-59 GEVVLG
+59 GEVLLG
-65 LSDGRTVSARLTA
+65 LSDGRNVSARLSA
-78 GISLNVGEAMFFQ
+78 GVSLNVGESMFFQ
-91 VKSNNGTQIEIR
+91 VKSNNGMQIEIR

-137 MQEQM
+137 MKEQM
-142 PIDKSSLLA
+142 PIDKSSLMA
-151 MVRLSGNHPDV
+151 MVRLSGSHPNV

-200 TLFERL
+200 TLFETL
-206 PEMAGS
+206 PEMAGD
-212 EKLPVSDAIAF
+212 EKMSVSDAIAF
-223 HKQITALLGG
+223 HKEITAML
-233 TQADGT
+233 ADTETAGS
-239 VTVKGQETAPVDV
+239 VTVKGQETAQ
-252 PAGDTATGNVSD
+252 PAQTAVESGTEQTMEASAENGASQVVN
-264 AAAFGKAVMTDGETV
+264 AAGETTAETGT
-279 SQVIQQDGTEAQQTV
+279 SQVTQTV
-294 QTADQN
+294 TENGATQPEETIAE
-300 DTAAQQTA
+300 T
-308 QKALQDGTAAQQTVQ
+308 GTAAQTS
-323 TAEQVGR
+323 
-330 DGNVAQQTAEQV
+330 
-342 EQDGNVAQ
+342 
-350 QTAQQLGQN
+350 QLGG
-359 DTAERQVVQQD
+359 AEAGMPARL
-370 GAAVSTSGAA
+370 AAVLDPAQL
-380 GEAAASAG
+380 ED
-388 QAAPSGLGEILKP
+388 
-401 EQFQEL
+401 L
-407 KSVYTELSGENTD
+407 KSVYAELSGKDTD
-420 ISKLTPKQFLLA
+420 ISKLTPKQFLTE
-432 LSSLLADGGSGR
+432 LSGLLADGGDGR
-444 EQTVHKLFA
+444 EHVVRKLFA

-481 MNEFYARVDHQMGQ
+481 MNEFYARVDRQMGQ
-495 LSQII
+495 LSQIL
-500 AEAGGNA
+500 AEAGGNT

-516 QNNINFM
+516 SNNINFM

-534 IPLKMTNQN
+534 IPLKMAHQN

-573 HLGSTDVSVKM
+573 HLGSTDASVKM
-584 HGKSVSTK
+584 HGKNVGTR
-592 FYLAGETSWQ
+592 FYLSDEASYQVVET
-602 IVSEH
+602 H

-645 SGGMVHRYS
+645 AGGMVHRYS

>member
-118 LDAAGLNVNDKNL
+118 LDAAGLNVNDRNL

-252 PAGDTATGNVSD
+252 AAGDTATGNVSD

-279 SQVIQQDGTEAQQTV
+279 RQIIQQDGTEAQQTV

-308 QKALQDGTAAQQTVQ
+308 QKTIQDDTAAQQTVQ

-330 DGNVAQQTAEQV
+330 DGNVAQQTAEQ
-342 EQDGNVAQ
+342 
-350 QTAQQLGQN
+350 LGQN
-359 DTAERQVVQQD
+359 DTAARQVVQQD
-370 GAAVSTSGAA
+370 GVAVSTSGTA
-380 GEAAASAG
+380 GETAVSAG

>member
-1 MQISD
+1 MFMQISD
-6 LFGQYEVNTSAN
+6 LFGQYDRNTAVNSQGTGNATGV
-18 SSGAGNVAGSA
+18 SGTNPT
-29 AANAS
+29 
-34 QSLAD
+34 LAQ

-59 GEVVLG
+59 GEVLLG
-65 LSDGRTVSARLTA
+65 LSDGRNVSARLSA
-78 GISLNVGEAMFFQ
+78 GVSLNVGESMFFQ
-91 VKSNNGTQIEIR
+91 VKSNNGMQIEIR

-142 PIDKSSLLA
+142 PIDKSSLMA
-151 MVRLSGNHPDV
+151 MVRLSGSHPNV

-200 TLFERL
+200 TLFETL
-206 PEMAGS
+206 PEMAGN
-212 EKLPVSDAIAF
+212 EKMSVSDAIAF
-223 HKQITALLGG
+223 HKEITAML
-233 TQADGT
+233 ADTETAGS
-239 VTVKGQETAPVDV
+239 VTVKGQEASQTAEAV
-252 PAGDTATGNVSD
+252 AENGTIQTAEAATENGAAQTTE
-264 AAAFGKAVMTDGETV
+264 AAAENGAPQTAKATETV
-279 SQVIQQDGTEAQQTV
+279 IESGAAQTTEAAENGMAQTV
-294 QTADQN
+294 Q
-300 DTAAQQTA
+300 AAETIA
-308 QKALQDGTAAQQTVQ
+308 ETGTAAQTSQPGG
-323 TAEQVGR
+323 AEAGMPAR
-330 DGNVAQQTAEQV
+330 
-342 EQDGNVAQ
+342 
-350 QTAQQLGQN
+350 L
-359 DTAERQVVQQD
+359 
-370 GAAVSTSGAA
+370 AAVLDPAQL
-380 GEAAASAG
+380 ED
-388 QAAPSGLGEILKP
+388 LE
-401 EQFQEL
+401 
-407 KSVYTELSGENTD
+407 SVYAELSGKDTD
-420 ISKLTPKQFLLA
+420 ISKLTPKQFLTE
-432 LSSLLADGGSGR
+432 LSGLLADGGDGR
-444 EQTVHKLFA
+444 EHMVRKLFA

-473 QDIRDSGK
+473 QDIKDSGK
-481 MNEFYARVDHQMGQ
+481 MNEFYARVDRQMGQ
-495 LSQII
+495 LSQIL

-516 QNNINFM
+516 SNNINFM

-534 IPLKMTNQN
+534 IPLKMAHQN

-584 HGKSVSTK
+584 HGKNVGTR
-592 FYLAGETSWQ
+592 FYLSDEASYQVVEA
-602 IVSEH
+602 H
-607 VPLLQQQLE
+607 VPLLQQQLK

-630 KKVDLVD
+630 KKVDLVE

-645 SGGMVHRYS
+645 AGGMVHRYS

>member
-1 MQISD
+1 MFMQISD
-6 LFGQYEVNTSAN
+6 LFGQYDRNTAVNSQ
-18 SSGAGNVAGSA
+18 GAGNATGVSGT
-29 AANAS
+29 NPT
-34 QSLAD
+34 LAQ

-59 GEVVLG
+59 GEVLLG
-65 LSDGRTVSARLTA
+65 LSDGRNVSARLSA
-78 GISLNVGEAMFFQ
+78 GVSLNVGESMFFQ
-91 VKSNNGTQIEIR
+91 VKSNNGMQIEIR

-142 PIDKSSLLA
+142 PIDKSSLMA
-151 MVRLSGNHPDV
+151 MVRLSGSHPNV

-184 FENYKTDQNA
+184 FENYKIDQNA

-200 TLFERL
+200 TLFETL
-206 PEMAGS
+206 PEMAGN
-212 EKLPVSDAIAF
+212 EKMSVSDAIAF
-223 HKQITALLGG
+223 HKEITAML
-233 TQADGT
+233 ADTETAGS
-239 VTVKGQETAPVDV
+239 VTVKGQEA
-252 PAGDTATGNVSD
+252 S
-264 AAAFGKAVMTDGETV
+264 
-279 SQVIQQDGTEAQQTV
+279 
-294 QTADQN
+294 
-300 DTAAQQTA
+300 
-308 QKALQDGTAAQQTVQ
+308 Q
-323 TAEQVGR
+323 TAET
-330 DGNVAQQTAEQV
+330 VAENGTIQTAEAAT
-342 EQDGNVAQ
+342 EN
-350 QTAQQLGQN
+350 
-359 DTAERQVVQQD
+359 
-370 GAAVSTSGAA
+370 GAAQTT
-380 GEAAASAG
+380 EAAAENGAPQTAKATETVIESGTAQTTEAG
-388 QAAPSGLGEILKP
+388 AENGMAQTSQPGGAEAGMPARLAAVLDPAQLED
-401 EQFQEL
+401 L
-407 KSVYTELSGENTD
+407 KSVYTELSGKDTD
-420 ISKLTPKQFLLA
+420 ISKLTPKQFLTE
-432 LSSLLADGGSGR
+432 LSGLLADGGDGR
-444 EQTVHKLFA
+444 EHVVRKLFA

-473 QDIRDSGK
+473 QDIKDSGK
-481 MNEFYARVDHQMGQ
+481 MNEFYARVDRQMGQ
-495 LSQII
+495 LSQIL

-516 QNNINFM
+516 SNNINFM

-534 IPLKMTNQN
+534 IPLKMAHQN

-584 HGKSVSTK
+584 HGKNVGTR
-592 FYLAGETSWQ
+592 FYLSDEASYQVVEA
-602 IVSEH
+602 H

-630 KKVDLVD
+630 KKVDLVE

-645 SGGMVHRYS
+645 AGGMVHRYS

>member
-6 LFGQYEVNTSAN
+6 LFGQYDRNTAVNSQGTGNATGV
-18 SSGAGNVAGSA
+18 SGTNLT
-29 AANAS
+29 
-34 QSLAD
+34 LAQ

-59 GEVVLG
+59 GEVLLG
-65 LSDGRTVSARLTA
+65 LSDGRNVSARLSA
-78 GISLNVGEAMFFQ
+78 GVSLNIGESMFFQ
-91 VKSNNGTQIEIR
+91 VKSNNGMQIEIR

-142 PIDKSSLLA
+142 PIDKSSLMA
-151 MVRLSGNHPDV
+151 MVRLSGSHPNV

-184 FENYKTDQNA
+184 FENYKIDQNA

-200 TLFERL
+200 TLFETL
-206 PEMAGS
+206 PEMAGN
-212 EKLPVSDAIAF
+212 EKMSVSDAIAF
-223 HKQITALLGG
+223 HKEITAML
-233 TQADGT
+233 ADTETAGS
-239 VTVKGQETAPVDV
+239 VTVKGQEASQTAETV
-252 PAGDTATGNVSD
+252 AENGTIQTAEAATENGAAQTTE
-264 AAAFGKAVMTDGETV
+264 AAAENGAP
-279 SQVIQQDGTEAQQTV
+279 
-294 QTADQN
+294 QTAKAAE
-300 DTAAQQTA
+300 TAVESGTAQTAEAAAENGTAQTA
-308 QKALQDGTAAQQTVQ
+308 QAAETIAETGTAAQTS
-323 TAEQVGR
+323 
-330 DGNVAQQTAEQV
+330 
-342 EQDGNVAQ
+342 
-350 QTAQQLGQN
+350 QLGG
-359 DTAERQVVQQD
+359 AEAGMPARL
-370 GAAVSTSGAA
+370 AAVLDPAQL
-380 GEAAASAG
+380 ED
-388 QAAPSGLGEILKP
+388 
-401 EQFQEL
+401 L
-407 KSVYTELSGENTD
+407 KSVYAELSGKDTD
-420 ISKLTPKQFLLA
+420 ISKLTPKQFLTE
-432 LSSLLADGGSGR
+432 LSGLLADGGDGR
-444 EQTVHKLFA
+444 EHMVRKLFA

-473 QDIRDSGK
+473 QDIKDSGK
-481 MNEFYARVDHQMGQ
+481 MNEFYARVDRQMGQ
-495 LSQII
+495 LSQIL

-507 QTAQAASDL
+507 QSAQAASDL
-516 QNNINFM
+516 SNNINFM

-534 IPLKMTNQN
+534 IPLKMAHQN

-584 HGKSVSTK
+584 HGKNVGTR
-592 FYLAGETSWQ
+592 FYLSDEASYQVVEA
-602 IVSEH
+602 H

-645 SGGMVHRYS
+645 AGGMVHRYS

>member
-1 MQISD
+1 MFMQISD
-6 LFGQYEVNTSAN
+6 LFGQYDRNTAVNSQGTGNATGV
-18 SSGAGNVAGSA
+18 SGTNPT
-29 AANAS
+29 
-34 QSLAD
+34 LAQ

-59 GEVVLG
+59 GEVLLG
-65 LSDGRTVSARLTA
+65 LSDGRNVSARLSA
-78 GISLNVGEAMFFQ
+78 GVSLNVGESMFFQ
-91 VKSNNGTQIEIR
+91 VKSNNVMQIEIR

-142 PIDKSSLLA
+142 PIDKSSLMA
-151 MVRLSGNHPDV
+151 MVRLSGSHPNV

-200 TLFERL
+200 TLFETL
-206 PEMAGS
+206 PEMAGNETMS
-212 EKLPVSDAIAF
+212 VSDAIAF
-223 HKQITALLGG
+223 HKEITAML
-233 TQADGT
+233 ADTETAGS
-239 VTVKGQETAPVDV
+239 VTVKGQETAQ
-252 PAGDTATGNVSD
+252 PAQTAVESGTEQTMEASAENG
-264 AAAFGKAVMTDGETV
+264 A
-279 SQVIQQDGTEAQQTV
+279 SQVVKAAVETTAETGTSQVTQTV
-294 QTADQN
+294 TENGATQPEETIAE
-300 DTAAQQTA
+300 T
-308 QKALQDGTAAQQTVQ
+308 GTAAQTS
-323 TAEQVGR
+323 
-330 DGNVAQQTAEQV
+330 
-342 EQDGNVAQ
+342 
-350 QTAQQLGQN
+350 QLGGSE
-359 DTAERQVVQQD
+359 AGMPARL
-370 GAAVSTSGAA
+370 AAVLDPAQL
-380 GEAAASAG
+380 ED
-388 QAAPSGLGEILKP
+388 
-401 EQFQEL
+401 L
-407 KSVYTELSGENTD
+407 KSVYAELSGKDTD
-420 ISKLTPKQFLLA
+420 ISKLTPKQFLTE
-432 LSSLLADGGSGR
+432 LSGLLADGGDGR
-444 EQTVHKLFA
+444 EHVVRKLFA

-481 MNEFYARVDHQMGQ
+481 MNEFYARVDRQMGQ
-495 LSQII
+495 LSQIL
-500 AEAGGNA
+500 AEAGGNT

-516 QNNINFM
+516 SNNINFM

-534 IPLKMTNQN
+534 IPLKMAHQN

-584 HGKSVSTK
+584 HGKNVGTR
-592 FYLAGETSWQ
+592 FYLSDEASYQVVEA
-602 IVSEH
+602 H

-645 SGGMVHRYS
+645 AGGMVHRYS

>member
-1 MQISD
+1 MFMQISD
-6 LFGQYEVNTSAN
+6 LFGQYDRNTAVNSQGTGNATGV
-18 SSGAGNVAGSA
+18 SGTNPT
-29 AANAS
+29 
-34 QSLAD
+34 LAQ

-59 GEVVLG
+59 GEVLLG
-65 LSDGRTVSARLTA
+65 LSDGRNVSARLSA
-78 GISLNVGEAMFFQ
+78 GVSLNVGESMFFQ
-91 VKSNNGTQIEIR
+91 VKSNNGMQIEIR

-142 PIDKSSLLA
+142 PIDKSSLMA
-151 MVRLSGNHPDV
+151 MVRLSGSHPNV

-200 TLFERL
+200 TLFETL
-206 PEMAGS
+206 PEMAGD
-212 EKLPVSDAIAF
+212 EKMSVSDAIAF
-223 HKQITALLGG
+223 HKEITAML
-233 TQADGT
+233 ADTETAGS
-239 VTVKGQETAPVDV
+239 VTVKGQEASQTPQVDLVAGEAKTGTAQ
-252 PAGDTATGNVSD
+252 TTE
-264 AAAFGKAVMTDGETV
+264 AAAEN
-279 SQVIQQDGTEAQQTV
+279 GTA
-294 QTADQN
+294 
-300 DTAAQQTA
+300 QTA
-308 QKALQDGTAAQQTVQ
+308 QAAETIAETGTAAQTSQPGG
-323 TAEQVGR
+323 AEAGMPAR
-330 DGNVAQQTAEQV
+330 
-342 EQDGNVAQ
+342 
-350 QTAQQLGQN
+350 L
-359 DTAERQVVQQD
+359 
-370 GAAVSTSGAA
+370 AAVLDPAQL
-380 GEAAASAG
+380 ED
-388 QAAPSGLGEILKP
+388 
-401 EQFQEL
+401 L
-407 KSVYTELSGENTD
+407 KSVYAELSGKDTD
-420 ISKLTPKQFLLA
+420 ISKLTPKQFLA
-432 LSSLLADGGSGR
+432 ELSGLLADGGDGR
-444 EQTVHKLFA
+444 EHVVRKLFA

-481 MNEFYARVDHQMGQ
+481 MNEFYARVDRQMGQ
-495 LSQII
+495 LSQIL
-500 AEAGGNA
+500 AEAGGNT

-516 QNNINFM
+516 SNNINFM

-534 IPLKMTNQN
+534 IPLKMAHQN

-584 HGKSVSTK
+584 HGKNVGTR
-592 FYLAGETSWQ
+592 FYLSDEASYQVVEA
-602 IVSEH
+602 H

-645 SGGMVHRYS
+645 AGGMVHRYS

>member
-118 LDAAGLNVNDKNL
+118 LDAAGLNVNDRNL

-330 DGNVAQQTAEQV
+330 DGNVAQQTAEQ
-342 EQDGNVAQ
+342 
-350 QTAQQLGQN
+350 LGQN
-359 DTAERQVVQQD
+359 DTAARQVVQQD
-370 GAAVSTSGAA
+370 GVAVSTSGAA
-380 GEAAASAG
+380 GEAAVSAG

>member
-1 MQISD
+1 MFMQISD
-6 LFGQYEVNTSAN
+6 LFGQYDRNTAVNSQGTGNATGV
-18 SSGAGNVAGSA
+18 SGTNPT
-29 AANAS
+29 
-34 QSLAD
+34 LAQ

-59 GEVVLG
+59 GEVLLG
-65 LSDGRTVSARLTA
+65 LSDGRNVSARLSA
-78 GISLNVGEAMFFQ
+78 GVSLNVGESMFFQ
-91 VKSNNGTQIEIR
+91 VKSNNGMQIEIR

-142 PIDKSSLLA
+142 PIDKSSLMA
-151 MVRLSGNHPDV
+151 MVRLSGSHPNV

-200 TLFERL
+200 TLFETL
-206 PEMAGS
+206 PEMAGNETMS
-212 EKLPVSDAIAF
+212 VSDAIAF
-223 HKQITALLGG
+223 HKEITAML
-233 TQADGT
+233 ADTETAGS
-239 VTVKGQETAPVDV
+239 VTVKGQEASQTPQVDLV
-252 PAGDTATGNVSD
+252 AGEAKTG
-264 AAAFGKAVMTDGETV
+264 AAQT
-279 SQVIQQDGTEAQQTV
+279 TEAAENG
-294 QTADQN
+294 TA
-300 DTAAQQTA
+300 QTA
-308 QKALQDGTAAQQTVQ
+308 QAAETIAETGTAAQTSQPGG
-323 TAEQVGR
+323 AEAGMPAR
-330 DGNVAQQTAEQV
+330 
-342 EQDGNVAQ
+342 
-350 QTAQQLGQN
+350 L
-359 DTAERQVVQQD
+359 
-370 GAAVSTSGAA
+370 AAVLDPAQL
-380 GEAAASAG
+380 ED
-388 QAAPSGLGEILKP
+388 
-401 EQFQEL
+401 L
-407 KSVYTELSGENTD
+407 KSVYAELSGKDTD
-420 ISKLTPKQFLLA
+420 ISKLTPKQFLTE
-432 LSSLLADGGSGR
+432 LSGLLADGGDGR
-444 EQTVHKLFA
+444 EHVVRKLFA

-481 MNEFYARVDHQMGQ
+481 MNEFYARVDRQMGQ
-495 LSQII
+495 LSQIL
-500 AEAGGNA
+500 AEAGGNT

-516 QNNINFM
+516 SNNINFM

-534 IPLKMTNQN
+534 IPLKMAHQN

-584 HGKSVSTK
+584 HGKNVGTR
-592 FYLAGETSWQ
+592 FYLSDEASYQVVEA
-602 IVSEH
+602 H

-645 SGGMVHRYS
+645 AGGMVHRYS

>member
-1 MQISD
+1 MFMQISD
-6 LFGQYEVNTSAN
+6 LFGQYDRNTAVNSQGTGNATGV
-18 SSGAGNVAGSA
+18 SGTNPT
-29 AANAS
+29 
-34 QSLAD
+34 LAQ

-59 GEVVLG
+59 GEVLLG
-65 LSDGRTVSARLTA
+65 LSDGRNVSARLSA
-78 GISLNVGEAMFFQ
+78 GVSLNVGESMFFQ
-91 VKSNNGTQIEIR
+91 VKSNNGMQIEIR

-142 PIDKSSLLA
+142 PIDKSSLMA
-151 MVRLSGNHPDV
+151 MVRLSGSHPNV

-200 TLFERL
+200 TLFETL
-206 PEMAGS
+206 PEMAGN
-212 EKLPVSDAIAF
+212 EKMSVSDAIAF
-223 HKQITALLGG
+223 HKEITAML
-233 TQADGT
+233 ADTETAGS
-239 VTVKGQETAPVDV
+239 VTVKGQEASQTAETV
-252 PAGDTATGNVSD
+252 AENGTIQTAEAATENGAAQTTE
-264 AAAFGKAVMTDGETV
+264 AAAETGASQTAKATETV
-279 SQVIQQDGTEAQQTV
+279 IESGTA
-294 QTADQN
+294 QTAEAGAEN
-300 DTAAQQTA
+300 GTAQTA
-308 QKALQDGTAAQQTVQ
+308 QAAETIAETGTAAQTSQPGG
-323 TAEQVGR
+323 AEAGMPAR
-330 DGNVAQQTAEQV
+330 
-342 EQDGNVAQ
+342 
-350 QTAQQLGQN
+350 L
-359 DTAERQVVQQD
+359 
-370 GAAVSTSGAA
+370 AAVLDPAQL
-380 GEAAASAG
+380 ED
-388 QAAPSGLGEILKP
+388 
-401 EQFQEL
+401 L
-407 KSVYTELSGENTD
+407 KSVYAELSGKDTD
-420 ISKLTPKQFLLA
+420 ISKLTPKQFLTE
-432 LSSLLADGGSGR
+432 LSGLLADGGDGR
-444 EQTVHKLFA
+444 EHMVRKLFA

-481 MNEFYARVDHQMGQ
+481 MNEFYARVDRQMGQ
-495 LSQII
+495 LSQIL
-500 AEAGGNA
+500 AEAGGNT

-516 QNNINFM
+516 SNNINFM

-534 IPLKMTNQN
+534 IPLKMAHQN

-584 HGKSVSTK
+584 HGKNVGTR
-592 FYLAGETSWQ
+592 FYLSDEASYQVVEA
-602 IVSEH
+602 H

-645 SGGMVHRYS
+645 AGGMVHRYS

>member
-1 MQISD
+1 MFMQISD
-6 LFGQYEVNTSAN
+6 LFGQYDRNTAVNSQGTGNATGV
-18 SSGAGNVAGSA
+18 SGTNPT
-29 AANAS
+29 
-34 QSLAD
+34 LAQ
-39 AMRMLPAGSVF
+39 AMCMLPAGSVF

-59 GEVVLG
+59 GEVLLG
-65 LSDGRTVSARLTA
+65 LSDGRNVSARLSA
-78 GISLNVGEAMFFQ
+78 GVSLNVGESMFFQ
-91 VKSNNGTQIEIR
+91 VKSNNGMQIEIR

-142 PIDKSSLLA
+142 PIDKSSLMA
-151 MVRLSGNHPDV
+151 MVRLSGSHPNV

-200 TLFERL
+200 TLFETL
-206 PEMAGS
+206 PEMAGNETMS
-212 EKLPVSDAIAF
+212 VSDAIAF
-223 HKQITALLGG
+223 HKEITAML
-233 TQADGT
+233 ADTETAGS
-239 VTVKGQETAPVDV
+239 VTVKGQEASQTPQVELVAGEAKTGTAQTTE
-252 PAGDTATGNVSD
+252 AGAENGASQTAKAAETVTESGAAQTTE
-264 AAAFGKAVMTDGETV
+264 AAAEN
-279 SQVIQQDGTEAQQTV
+279 GTA
-294 QTADQN
+294 
-300 DTAAQQTA
+300 QTA
-308 QKALQDGTAAQQTVQ
+308 QAAETIAETGTAAQTSQPGG
-323 TAEQVGR
+323 AEAGMPAR
-330 DGNVAQQTAEQV
+330 
-342 EQDGNVAQ
+342 
-350 QTAQQLGQN
+350 L
-359 DTAERQVVQQD
+359 
-370 GAAVSTSGAA
+370 AAVLDPAQL
-380 GEAAASAG
+380 ED
-388 QAAPSGLGEILKP
+388 
-401 EQFQEL
+401 L
-407 KSVYTELSGENTD
+407 KSVYAELSGKDTD
-420 ISKLTPKQFLLA
+420 ISKLTPKQFLTE
-432 LSSLLADGGSGR
+432 LSGLLADGGDGR
-444 EQTVHKLFA
+444 EHVVRKLFA

-481 MNEFYARVDHQMGQ
+481 MNEFYARVDRQMGQ
-495 LSQII
+495 LSQIL
-500 AEAGGNA
+500 AEAGGNT

-516 QNNINFM
+516 SNNINFM

-534 IPLKMTNQN
+534 IPLKMAHQN

-584 HGKSVSTK
+584 HGKNVGTR
-592 FYLAGETSWQ
+592 FYLSDEASYQVVEA
-602 IVSEH
+602 H

-645 SGGMVHRYS
+645 AGGMVHRYS

>member
-1 MQISD
+1 MFMQISD
-6 LFGQYEVNTSAN
+6 LFGQYDRNTAVNSQGTGNATGV
-18 SSGAGNVAGSA
+18 SGTNPT
-29 AANAS
+29 
-34 QSLAD
+34 LAQ

-59 GEVVLG
+59 GEVLLG
-65 LSDGRTVSARLTA
+65 LSDGRNVSARLSA
-78 GISLNVGEAMFFQ
+78 GVSLNVGESMFFQ
-91 VKSNNGTQIEIR
+91 VKSNNGMQIEIR

-142 PIDKSSLLA
+142 PIDKSSLMA
-151 MVRLSGNHPDV
+151 MVRLSGSHPNV

-200 TLFERL
+200 TLFETL
-206 PEMAGS
+206 PEMAGN
-212 EKLPVSDAIAF
+212 EKMSVSDAIAF
-223 HKQITALLGG
+223 HKEITAML
-233 TQADGT
+233 ADTETAGS
-239 VTVKGQETAPVDV
+239 VTVKGQEASQTAETV
-252 PAGDTATGNVSD
+252 AENGTIQTAEAATENGAAQTTE
-264 AAAFGKAVMTDGETV
+264 AAAENGAP
-279 SQVIQQDGTEAQQTV
+279 
-294 QTADQN
+294 QTAKAAE
-300 DTAAQQTA
+300 TAVESGTAQTA
-308 QKALQDGTAAQQTVQ
+308 QAAETIAETGTAAQTS
-323 TAEQVGR
+323 
-330 DGNVAQQTAEQV
+330 
-342 EQDGNVAQ
+342 
-350 QTAQQLGQN
+350 QLGG
-359 DTAERQVVQQD
+359 AEAGMPARL
-370 GAAVSTSGAA
+370 AAVLDPAQL
-380 GEAAASAG
+380 ED
-388 QAAPSGLGEILKP
+388 
-401 EQFQEL
+401 L
-407 KSVYTELSGENTD
+407 KSVYAELSGKDTD
-420 ISKLTPKQFLLA
+420 ITKLTPKQFLTE
-432 LSSLLADGGSGR
+432 LSGLLADGGDGR
-444 EQTVHKLFA
+444 EHMVRKLFA

-473 QDIRDSGK
+473 QDIKDSGK
-481 MNEFYARVDHQMGQ
+481 MNEFYARVDRQMGQ
-495 LSQII
+495 LSQIL

-516 QNNINFM
+516 SNNINFM

-534 IPLKMTNQN
+534 IPLKMAHQN

-584 HGKSVSTK
+584 HGKNVGTR
-592 FYLAGETSWQ
+592 FYLSDEASYQVVEA
-602 IVSEH
+602 H

-630 KKVDLVD
+630 KKVDLVE

-645 SGGMVHRYS
+645 AGGMVHRYS

>member
-1 MQISD
+1 
-6 LFGQYEVNTSAN
+6 
-18 SSGAGNVAGSA
+18 
-29 AANAS
+29 
-34 QSLAD
+34 
-39 AMRMLPAGSVF
+39 MLPAGSVF

-59 GEVVLG
+59 GEVLLG
-65 LSDGRTVSARLTA
+65 LSDGRNVSARLSA
-78 GISLNVGEAMFFQ
+78 GVLLNVGESMFFQ
-91 VKSNNGTQIEIR
+91 VKSNNGMQIEIR

-142 PIDKSSLLA
+142 PIDKSSLMA
-151 MVRLSGNHPDV
+151 MVRLSGSHPNV

-200 TLFERL
+200 TLFETL
-206 PEMAGS
+206 PEMAGNETMS
-212 EKLPVSDAIAF
+212 VSDAIAF
-223 HKQITALLGG
+223 HKEITAML
-233 TQADGT
+233 ADTETAGS
-239 VTVKGQETAPVDV
+239 VTVKGQEASQTPQVELVAGEAKTGTAQTTE
-252 PAGDTATGNVSD
+252 AGAENGASQTAKAAETVTESGAAQTTE
-264 AAAFGKAVMTDGETV
+264 AAAEN
-279 SQVIQQDGTEAQQTV
+279 GTA
-294 QTADQN
+294 
-300 DTAAQQTA
+300 QTA
-308 QKALQDGTAAQQTVQ
+308 QAAETIAETGTAAQTSQPGG
-323 TAEQVGR
+323 AEAGMPAR
-330 DGNVAQQTAEQV
+330 
-342 EQDGNVAQ
+342 
-350 QTAQQLGQN
+350 L
-359 DTAERQVVQQD
+359 
-370 GAAVSTSGAA
+370 AAVLDPAQL
-380 GEAAASAG
+380 ED
-388 QAAPSGLGEILKP
+388 
-401 EQFQEL
+401 L
-407 KSVYTELSGENTD
+407 KSVYAELSGKDTD
-420 ISKLTPKQFLLA
+420 ISKLTPKQFLA
-432 LSSLLADGGSGR
+432 ELSGLLADGGDGR
-444 EQTVHKLFA
+444 EHVVRKLFA

-481 MNEFYARVDHQMGQ
+481 MNEFYARVDRQMGQ
-495 LSQII
+495 LSQIL
-500 AEAGGNA
+500 AEAGGNT

-516 QNNINFM
+516 SNNINFM

-534 IPLKMTNQN
+534 IPLKMAHQN

-584 HGKSVSTK
+584 HGKNVGTR
-592 FYLAGETSWQ
+592 FYLSDEASYQVVEA
-602 IVSEH
+602 H

-645 SGGMVHRYS
+645 AGGMVHRYS

>member
-1 MQISD
+1 MFMQISD
-6 LFGQYEVNTSAN
+6 LFGQYDLNTAAN
-18 SSGAGNVAGSA
+18 SQGTG
-29 AANAS
+29 NAS
-34 QSLAD
+34 GVSGTNPTLAQ

-59 GEVVLG
+59 GEVLLG
-65 LSDGRTVSARLTA
+65 LSDGRNVSARLSA
-78 GISLNVGEAMFFQ
+78 GVSLNIGEAMFFQ
-91 VKSNNGTQIEIR
+91 VKSNNGMQIEIR

-142 PIDKSSLLA
+142 PIDKSSLMA
-151 MVRLSGNHPDV
+151 MVRLSGSHPDV

-200 TLFERL
+200 TLFETL
-206 PEMAGS
+206 PEIAGS
-212 EKLPVSDAIAF
+212 EKMSVSEAIGF
-223 HKQITALLGG
+223 HKEITALL
-233 TQADGT
+233 ADTETEGS
-239 VTVKGQETAPVDV
+239 VTVKGQETAQPVETAV
-252 PAGDTATGNVSD
+252 ESGTAQTMEASAENGASQAVKAAVETVEEAGVTQPTQTVTENGTAQPAEMVAETG
-264 AAAFGKAVMTDGETV
+264 AAAQT
-279 SQVIQQDGTEAQQTV
+279 SQQEG
-294 QTADQN
+294 
-300 DTAAQQTA
+300 
-308 QKALQDGTAAQQTVQ
+308 
-323 TAEQVGR
+323 AESAMPAR
-330 DGNVAQQTAEQV
+330 
-342 EQDGNVAQ
+342 
-350 QTAQQLGQN
+350 L
-359 DTAERQVVQQD
+359 
-370 GAAVSTSGAA
+370 AAVLDPAQL
-380 GEAAASAG
+380 ED
-388 QAAPSGLGEILKP
+388 LKA
-401 EQFQEL
+401 
-407 KSVYTELSGENTD
+407 VYTELSGKDTD
-420 ISKLTPKQFLLA
+420 ISQLTPKQFLTE
-432 LSSLLADGGSGR
+432 LSGLLADGGDGR
-444 EQTVHKLFA
+444 EHVVRKLFA

-473 QDIRDSGK
+473 QDIKDSGK
-481 MNEFYARVDHQMGQ
+481 MNEFYARVDRQMGQ
-495 LSQII
+495 LSQILT
-500 AEAGGNA
+500 EAGGNA

-516 QNNINFM
+516 SNNINFM

-534 IPLKMTNQN
+534 IPLKMAHQN

-552 NKRKLAEKDGELSAF
+552 NKKKLAEKDGELSAF

-584 HGKSVSTK
+584 HGKNVGTR
-592 FYLAGETSWQ
+592 FYLSDKASYQVVEA
-602 IVSEH
+602 H

-630 KKVDLVD
+630 KKVDLVN
-637 DFLKRDKP
+637 DFLKKDKP
-645 SGGMVHRYS
+645 AGGMVHRYS